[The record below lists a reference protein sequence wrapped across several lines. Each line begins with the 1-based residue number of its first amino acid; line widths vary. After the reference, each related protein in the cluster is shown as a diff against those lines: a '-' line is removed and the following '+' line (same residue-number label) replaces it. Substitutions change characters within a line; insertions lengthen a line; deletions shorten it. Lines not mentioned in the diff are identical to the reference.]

1 MKLLIFW
8 DIYGRKGRALLS
20 KYLPALRAEHSPDF
34 VMANSENLTSGKW
47 PVPAHLEELR
57 ALGVDIFTGGN
68 HSFAQ
73 MELIAPY
80 MDAPDSPQLRPA
92 NFYESSH
99 HTLPGRGVAE
109 FTKNSKRLLVINL
122 ISGNFLKD
130 DVYNPFLR
138 VDEILRDHPLSEY
151 DGIVVDFH
159 RESTAESYCMAEW
172 LSGRV
177 SLQYG
182 THTHVQTNDDRILV
196 SGTGAMTDIGMT
208 GSLNSSIGQEF
219 AGWIPNFVS
228 GTGHFGP
235 KRATDM
241 GPGVVCGLIVEITAG
256 KCTRLEKIRI
266 LEE

>member
-1 MKLLIFW
+1 
-8 DIYGRKGRALLS
+8 
-20 KYLPALRAEHSPDF
+20 
-34 VMANSENLTSGKW
+34 
-47 PVPAHLEELR
+47 
-57 ALGVDIFTGGN
+57 
-68 HSFAQ
+68 

-80 MDAPDSPQLRPA
+80 MNMQDSPQLRPA

-99 HTLPGRGVAE
+99 YALPGRGVAE
-109 FTKNSKRLLVINL
+109 FTKNGKKLLVINL

-138 VDEILRDHPLSEY
+138 VDEILQDHPLSEY

-182 THTHVQTNDDRILV
+182 THTHVQTNDDRILP

-235 KRATDM
+235 KRAVDM
-241 GPGVVCGLIVEITAG
+241 GSGVVCGLVVEIMSG
-256 KCTRLEKIRI
+256 KCTKLEKIRI
-266 LEE
+266 VEE